1 MKLVFSPIFTSET
14 KLQGNKFRKAVFRLT
29 NYYLSLFLYGKQS
42 KTSPVSTGD
51 FLFQATHKKAFHRD
65 TILHNHLYIH
75 PIQKMVPKIV

>member
-1 MKLVFSPIFTSET
+1 MKLIFFLSLLQKQSYRETS
-14 KLQGNKFRKAVFRLT
+14 FRKAVFRLT

-65 TILHNHLYIH
+65 TILHNHLYTH
-75 PIQKMVPKIV
+75 TPFRKWYPK